1 MGPASSRDP
10 AEESGQGD
18 DGLDDEDDAQRLKE
32 ELYAR
37 ASAIA
42 AFHRRDT
49 VATLDDG
56 QRRCGCKT
64 ESECSCGEENTR
76 LTRGDGQYGDGDP
89 TSPGEDELSLC
100 DYHDLPP
107 PPDGGYGWV
116 IVFASFMCNMIVDGI
131 AYTFGIF
138 LDRFVE
144 VFGEGKGKTSFV
156 GSLLSGVYLSAG
168 PVVSAL
174 TNKYGCR
181 AVCIA
186 GSIISCAAFALS
198 TLSPNVNVLM
208 ITYGVLGGLGFGL
221 IYLPAV
227 VCVGYYFETK
237 RSLATGIAVCGS
249 GFGTFVF
256 APLATML
263 VREYDWWGANLILAG
278 LILNC
283 ALFGALMRPLEFPK
297 GPGVKPLLQRMAEEK
312 RFQMERGSIGGSYFV
327 VQLPDGSME
336 KRLKMPINIDPGVHS
351 SFNLDQ
357 LVPGTPVNPL
367 PTVPTLP
374 TITEAK
380 VQEVKDAANSNGADM
395 RPPEVPRG
403 RKKSRVEDLKEED
416 ELLRRDLIKQ
426 EREHDRRVST
436 PEAPNPAALQQE
448 QMSHGVVPPKSVIP
462 RNASQPAFSTH
473 VQGLPKNGSVPFF
486 DRIRKTSTGERFRPT
501 LAAISNSRPTMTS
514 NGDVRKSLHL
524 RLSKSSLAGRSN
536 NNADDMWSR
545 TDLSDSVSMMTASRI
560 SMKIAR
566 DRKEMVRPLA
576 RKDIFYSGSITNL
589 PEYQSQ
595 KSLANY
601 RQSVVSLPRMAV
613 EAGEAPPPECCPCF
627 TIPLSVKL
635 ALSQLLDFSLL
646 SNPVFLAIGFSNFF
660 GFAALYIPFMY
671 LVPAASAEGVPVDTA
686 SLLISVIGIVNTA
699 SRVACGW
706 LADQPKVDSLLL
718 NNVCLLLC
726 GLTTG
731 AVPFAHDIY
740 SFMVIAV
747 VFAVAISGYI
757 SLTSIILVDLLGLDK
772 LTNAFGLLILFR
784 GVAATLGTP
793 MAGTLYDA
801 TGTYAVPFFAAGG
814 MFVVASLLSFTVPML
829 RRCQPPPTAAGD
841 LYADDYLGPIAEED
855 DDEEGGIQMSATTKD
870 VEAGK

>member
-10 AEESGQGD
+10 EESGEVRD
-18 DGLDDEDDAQRLKE
+18 DADDDEDTQQFKE

-37 ASAIA
+37 ARAIA
-42 AFHRRDT
+42 ALRRDT
-49 VATLDDG
+49 VATMDGDG

-76 LTRGDGQYGDGDP
+76 LTRDGRDFADGDP
-89 TSPGEDELSLC
+89 TSPGEDDLSLC

-116 IVFASFMCNMIVDGI
+116 VVFASFMCNMIVDGI

-138 LDRFVE
+138 LQKFADHFHESPGTV
-144 VFGEGKGKTSFV
+144 SWV

-168 PVVSAL
+168 PIVSAL

-186 GSIISCAAFALS
+186 GSIIGCAAFVLS
-198 TLSPNVNVLM
+198 TFSPNIKVLM
-208 ITYGVLGGLGFGL
+208 LTYGVMGGLGFGL

-249 GFGTFVF
+249 GVGTFAF
-256 APLATML
+256 APLADKLLDM
-263 VREYDWWGANLILAG
+263 YGWQGANLILAG
-278 LILNC
+278 LILKC
-283 ALFGALMRPLEFPK
+283 AVFGALMRPLEFPK

-380 VQEVKDAANSNGADM
+380 VQEAKDGANEM
-395 RPPEVPRG
+395 RPPDVPRG

-416 ELLRRDLIKQ
+416 EMLRRDLIKQ

-436 PEAPNPAALQQE
+436 PEAPNPAGLQQSE
-448 QMSHGVVPPKSVIP
+448 TAVPPRGIIP

-501 LAAISNSRPTMTS
+501 LAAINNSRPNMTS
-514 NGDVRKSLHL
+514 NG
-524 RLSKSSLAGRSN
+524 
-536 NNADDMWSR
+536 
-545 TDLSDSVSMMTASRI
+545 DLSDSVSVMTASRI
-560 SMKIAR
+560 SMMLAR
-566 DRKEMVRPLA
+566 ERKEMVRPLS

-589 PEYQSQ
+589 REYQSQ

-613 EAGEAPPPECCPCF
+613 EAGEAPPPECCSC
-627 TIPLSVKL
+627 IPMSVKL
-635 ALSQLLDFSLL
+635 ALAQLLDFSLL
-646 SNPVFLAIGFSNFF
+646 SNPVFLAVGFSNFF
-660 GFAALYIPFMY
+660 GFAALYVPFVY
-671 LVPAASAEGVPVDTA
+671 IVPAASEFNADGVRKVEPA
-686 SLLISVIGIVNTA
+686 MAAALLSVIGIVNTVG
-699 SRVACGW
+699 RVACGW
-706 LADQPKVDSLLL
+706 VADQPKVDSLLL
-718 NNVCLLLC
+718 NNVCLLMC
-726 GLTTG
+726 GLSVG
-731 AVPFAHDIY
+731 AVPFAG
-740 SFMVIAV
+740 SLAAFMAIAV
-747 VFAVAISGYI
+747 VFAVSISGYI

-784 GVAATLGTP
+784 GIAATVGSP
-793 MAGTLYDA
+793 VAGMVYDA
-801 TGTYAVPFFAAGG
+801 TGTYDIPFYMAGG
-814 MFVVASLLSFTVPML
+814 MFLLAAFLSFLVPCL
-829 RRCQPPPTAAGD
+829 KRCQPPPPISND
-841 LYADDYLGPIAEED
+841 QYNEDYLGPIQEEE
-855 DDEEGGIQMSATTKD
+855 DEEGGIQMSAMSKD
-870 VEAGK
+870 VEAQGGRK